1 MSARE
6 NHIQAVAM
14 WEPMMRGPKLIG
26 KRLDKRC
33 SNGCAYIAT
42 MPMGAVHSW

>member
-14 WEPMMRGPKLIG
+14 WEPMMKGPKTIG
-26 KRLDKRC
+26 PRLDKRC
-33 SNGCAYIAT
+33 SKGWAYMAT
-42 MPMGAVHSW
+42 MPIGAVHSW